1 MEIRN
6 ALPLRPRSPCG
17 DARAFRRM
25 ETRIEGA
32 RARGPTGNADGEV
45 RMSADMASLITPV
58 IPALRRY
65 ARALLRDRAAA
76 DDLVQD
82 CLERAVGRWH
92 QRREDGDAR
101 AWIFA
106 ILHNLAMTRLR
117 RASAR
122 PQAVPI
128 EEAGE
133 GELAHAA
140 PQEEQ
145 LHYQDALAALGHLP
159 EEQRAVLLLVGVED
173 LSYAQAAKVLDIP
186 VGTVMSRLSRARER
200 LHDAMSDHA
209 RRDSA
214 HPHLR
219 RVK

>member
-1 MEIRN
+1 M
-6 ALPLRPRSPCG
+6 SS
-17 DARAFRRM
+17 DM
-25 ETRIEGA
+25 TR
-32 RARGPTGNADGEV
+32 
-45 RMSADMASLITPV
+45 LIAPV

-65 ARALLRDRAAA
+65 ARALLRDSAAA

-82 CLERAVGRWH
+82 CLERAVGRWQ
-92 QRREDGDAR
+92 QRRPDGDAR

-117 RASAR
+117 RASGR
-122 PQAVPI
+122 GRAVPI

-133 GELAHAA
+133 GDLAHPAA
-140 PQEEQ
+140 QEDQ
-145 LHYQDALAALGHLP
+145 LRYAEVLGALSQLP

-173 LSYAQAAKVLDIP
+173 LSYAEAAKALDIP

-200 LHDAMSDHA
+200 LHQIMSEDT
-209 RRDSA
+209 RRDGGR
-214 HPHLR
+214 PHLR